1 VAENLART
9 PSDRGL
15 DLNAAMHLEDL
26 QLTRIAA
33 ALLALALVAP
43 AGVAG
48 GEGPG
53 GDLDWT
59 IGAWQGLRR
68 EGGGGTGAPL
78 TLRVAPILGGAGLT
92 EHLEVTH
99 EGGVYRGF
107 AVTVYSAEDRAWVR
121 QYVNATR
128 GRFVRLEGEV
138 EGDRSTWRATTPG
151 RTHESRLVSERL
163 AGERWRRTQLVSDD
177 GGGTWRILWEDEL
190 ERSREP
196 LGR

>member
-1 VAENLART
+1 
-9 PSDRGL
+9 
-15 DLNAAMHLEDL
+15 
-26 QLTRIAA
+26 
-33 ALLALALVAP
+33 
-43 AGVAG
+43 
-48 GEGPG
+48 
-53 GDLDWT
+53 
-59 IGAWQGLRR
+59 
-68 EGGGGTGAPL
+68 
-78 TLRVAPILGGAGLT
+78 
-92 EHLEVTH
+92 
-99 EGGVYRGF
+99 
-107 AVTVYSAEDRAWVR
+107 VR

-151 RTHESRLVSERL
+151 RTRESRLVSERL